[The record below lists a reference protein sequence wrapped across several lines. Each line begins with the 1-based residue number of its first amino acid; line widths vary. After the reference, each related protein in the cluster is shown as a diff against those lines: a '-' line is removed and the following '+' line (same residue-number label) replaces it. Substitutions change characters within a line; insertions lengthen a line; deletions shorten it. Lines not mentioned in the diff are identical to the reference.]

1 MPDLIQA
8 TGLVK
13 RYGRVTALAGLDLA
27 VSEGTV
33 LGVLGP
39 NGAGKTTA
47 VSILATLI
55 APDAGSARVAGAD
68 VVRTPRD
75 VRRKIGLS
83 GQFAAVD
90 EHLTGFE
97 NLDMIGRLYHLGRRR
112 ARSRAT
118 ELLEQFD
125 LVAAGGRPVKTYSGG
140 MRRRLDLAGALVADP
155 PVLFLDEP
163 TTGLDPHSRRQLWE
177 VIRRMVGSGTTVLL
191 TTQYMEEA
199 DQLADRV
206 LVIDH
211 GKAIAEGTPDELKR
225 LVGAERIEVTVAAG
239 AAVSHAREVLDRFAV
254 GEQQVDERT
263 RTVVTP
269 IAGGGAEALMQA
281 LRALDQGQVAVQDVG
296 LRRPTLDDVFLT
308 LTGHAAEPTE
318 AGGGRQVSAMLHA
331 VSDAA
336 VIAKRNVIKI
346 KRVPE
351 VLVFVLLS
359 PIMFVLLFA
368 YVFGDSIA
376 IPGGSY
382 REFLIAGIFAQTVVF
397 GSIFTGA
404 GLAEDI
410 QKGIMNRFRSL
421 PMSRSALL
429 VGRTMSDVLYNA
441 ASLAIMALTGLLVGW
456 RIDTGVLPAIAGFSL
471 LLLFAYAFSWIMAF
485 VGLMVPSVEV
495 INNATFM
502 VTMPLTF
509 VANTFVPAENLP
521 PVLRTFALWNP
532 VSAVTQATR
541 ELFGNIP
548 PGTPDP
554 VTWPLAVQ
562 HPVLYTVIWAAA
574 IIAVFAPLAV
584 RRYRTIQ
591 RA

>member
-1 MPDLIQA
+1 MN
-8 TGLVK
+8 V
-13 RYGRVTALAGLDLA
+13 
-27 VSEGTV
+27 
-33 LGVLGP
+33 
-39 NGAGKTTA
+39 
-47 VSILATLI
+47 
-55 APDAGSARVAGAD
+55 
-68 VVRTPRD
+68 
-75 VRRKIGLS
+75 
-83 GQFAAVD
+83 
-90 EHLTGFE
+90 
-97 NLDMIGRLYHLGRRR
+97 M
-112 ARSRAT
+112 
-118 ELLEQFD
+118 FD
-125 LVAAGGRPVKTYSGG
+125 
-140 MRRRLDLAGALVADP
+140 
-155 PVLFLDEP
+155 
-163 TTGLDPHSRRQLWE
+163 
-177 VIRRMVGSGTTVLL
+177 
-191 TTQYMEEA
+191 
-199 DQLADRV
+199 
-206 LVIDH
+206 
-211 GKAIAEGTPDELKR
+211 
-225 LVGAERIEVTVAAG
+225 
-239 AAVSHAREVLDRFAV
+239 
-254 GEQQVDERT
+254 
-263 RTVVTP
+263 
-269 IAGGGAEALMQA
+269 
-281 LRALDQGQVAVQDVG
+281 
-296 LRRPTLDDVFLT
+296 
-308 LTGHAAEPTE
+308 
-318 AGGGRQVSAMLHA
+318 A

-359 PIMFVLLFA
+359 PIMFVLLFS
-368 YVFGDSIA
+368 YVFGDSID

-429 VGRTMSDVLYNA
+429 VGRTMSDVVYNA

-456 RIDTGVLPAIAGFSL
+456 RIDTGVLPAVAGFAL

-554 VTWPLAVQ
+554 VTWPLQ
-562 HPVLYTVIWAAA
+562 HPVLYTLIWAAA